1 MAVES
6 VFDGDFSAILLA
18 EESSD
23 NGALTPSEGVPCDV
37 VGNCEKHQR
46 MQYSLELRALLG
58 GQQRAL
64 TGLHRVLECRSVRR
78 VLGASSIHDGE
89 KKLPVADTSIESSS
103 WRGNLPLRL

>member
-1 MAVES
+1 MAVEG

-18 EESSD
+18 QKSSD
-23 NGALTPSEGVPCDV
+23 NGTLTPSEGVPCDV

-58 GQQRAL
+58 GQQRAFA
-64 TGLHRVLECRSVRR
+64 GLRRVLERRRVRR

-89 KKLPVADTSIESSS
+89 EKLPVADASIESSS
-103 WRGNLPLRL
+103 WRGNLL